1 LALKYVLKNALI
13 FHRDDFRKSDVLID
27 GSVISDISPTLPD
40 IQGSIV
46 FEFNNCYLFPG
57 LLDVHVHLREP
68 GFSYKETIS
77 SGTLAAARGGFTGV
91 CAMPNLSPVPD
102 CLDNLQKELE
112 LIEKTANV
120 SVYPIGS
127 ISVSQ
132 EGKTLSDMEAMS
144 PYVIGFSD
152 DGKGVN
158 DSTLMQKAMKTAKKL
173 DKPLFAHC
181 EDLSFGGAGLI
192 NECEYARKH
201 KLKGI
206 SSESEYKALRRDIEL
221 LKKTDC
227 AYHVCHVSTKESVA
241 LIRNAKREGLNISAE
256 TAPHYLFLDDS
267 LLRDSGR
274 FKMNPPLRSKSDRE
288 ALLEG
293 LKDGTIDM
301 IATDHAPH
309 SRDEK
314 SKGLRGS
321 LNGVVGLETSFALCY
336 TRLVETGIISLKE
349 LMILMHKNPRR
360 RFGIGG
366 EPEKGSAAN
375 LCVFDPTKQYKID
388 TRDFISKGKSTP
400 FSGERVS
407 SKCLMT
413 MYNGRIIWK
422 ENPEN

>member
-1 LALKYVLKNALI
+1 MKYVLKNALI
-13 FHRDDFRKSDVLID
+13 FHREDFRKSDVLID
-27 GSVISDISPTLPD
+27 GSVISDISPALPD
-40 IQGSIV
+40 IQDSIV
-46 FEFNNCYLFPG
+46 FEFNNCFIFPG

-91 CAMPNLSPVPD
+91 CAMPNLLPVPD
-102 CLDNLQKELE
+102 CLDSLQKELE
-112 LIEKTANV
+112 LIEKTANI

-132 EGKTLSDMEAMS
+132 EGRTLSDMASMS

-152 DGKGVN
+152 DGKGVKDN
-158 DSTLMQKAMKTAKKL
+158 ILMQEAMKTAKKL
-173 DKPLFAHC
+173 DKPIFSHC

-192 NECEYARKH
+192 NECEYARNH
-201 KLKGI
+201 HLKGI
-206 SSESEYKALRRDIEL
+206 SCESEYKAIERDIEL

-241 LIRNAKREGLNISAE
+241 LIRNAKKEGLNISAE

-267 LLRDSGR
+267 RLKDSGR
-274 FKMNPPLRSKSDRE
+274 FKMNPPLRSKNDRE

-309 SRDEK
+309 SQDEK

-321 LNGVVGLETSFALCY
+321 LFGIVGLETSFPLCY
-336 TRLVETGIISLKE
+336 TKLVKTGIMSLKE
-349 LMILMHKNPRR
+349 LMVLMYKNPRR

-366 EPEKGSAAN
+366 ELEKGSYAN
-375 LCVFDPTKQYKID
+375 LCVFDLEKKYKINAK
-388 TRDFISKGKSTP
+388 DFVSKGKSTP
-400 FSGERVS
+400 FSGECVF
-407 SKCLMT
+407 SKCKMT
-413 MYNGRIIWK
+413 MYNGRIVWK
-422 ENPEN
+422 ENQEN